1 MIILAHL
8 LNDRSGSPRVL
19 KAVIESFTG
28 NEEPVLYIGSHG
40 EGVLSTV
47 RIPTRKYWYRRYRS
61 RVLTLLSYFASQ
73 GFLFWALLSAKGI
86 PKDAVVYANTLL
98 PISPEKSIVVYN
110 TVDVDLAY
118 RAAKH
123 EYAHRRDGQFVV
135 LLLASNRDYKGM
147 PEFLSLAQSM
157 AGRADIGFRF

>member
-98 PISPEKSIVVYN
+98 PFG
-110 TVDVDLAY
+110 
-118 RAAKH
+118 AALYGRLTGRHVIYHVH
-123 EYAHRRDGQFVV
+123 EVSLTPRIFR
-135 LLLASNRDYKGM
+135 LLLTSIARVT
-147 PEFLSLAQSM
+147 
-157 AGRADIGFRF
+157 